1 MESVEHTKRANLKC
15 KYVENL
21 RADYSGLWSCYI
33 IMTTRDEAHITYS
46 NHVVHTGIKK
56 CANEWSSI
64 STHAGVSWWP

>member
-33 IMTTRDEAHITYS
+33 IMTTRDGAHITYS
-46 NHVVHTGIKK
+46 MWKK

-64 STHAGVSWWP
+64 STHAGV